1 VTSIPSNYSINVAQ
15 AHPTRKQWGTDKPSY
30 LHYCA
35 IELGQCL
42 KLHALNMLADT
53 KERYPH
59 PEFLVEMTYWECR
72 GIAVND

>member
-1 VTSIPSNYSINVAQ
+1 
-15 AHPTRKQWGTDKPSY
+15 
-30 LHYCA
+30 
-35 IELGQCL
+35 LGQCL